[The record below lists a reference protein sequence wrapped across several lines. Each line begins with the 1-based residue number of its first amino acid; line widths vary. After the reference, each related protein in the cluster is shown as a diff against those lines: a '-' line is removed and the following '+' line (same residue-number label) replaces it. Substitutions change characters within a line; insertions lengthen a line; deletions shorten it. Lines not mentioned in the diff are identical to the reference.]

1 MLSDKALQEFKE
13 IWLEEIGE
21 EISDERAVELGINLL
36 TMFDAVYRPVKKEWM
51 DEILAE
57 EGVERKECV
66 LRIVELLGKRIA
78 KLQ

>member
-57 EGVERKECV
+57 EEVERKECV
-66 LRIVELLGKRIA
+66 LRIVELLRKLIA

>member
-57 EGVERKECV
+57 EEVERKERV
-66 LRIVELLGKRIA
+66 LRIVELLRKRIA

>member
-57 EGVERKECV
+57 EEVERKECV